1 MIAPL
6 PMSLGANADLGVTLP
21 RGRVGSTSAGR
32 CAPTPTQPEG
42 GLRPAGGRP
51 DAVSAKHSIKLPG
64 KTSKAVPRCS
74 ARQAGQGPR
83 SFAVLRSP
91 KCRGR

>member
-1 MIAPL
+1 MTAPFL
-6 PMSLGANADLGVTLP
+6 MRPGAIVDLGVTLP

-51 DAVSAKHSIKLPG
+51 DAVSAKHSIMLPG
-64 KTSKAVPRCS
+64 RTSKTVPRCS

-83 SFAVLRSP
+83 SFAALRSP